1 MNASTRFELRVV
13 PGARQ
18 PGVVGRHGSAWKV
31 RVSAAPEDGR
41 ANQALLGLLAETLS
55 LPRKA
60 VSIVAGHG
68 CRDKIVL
75 CEGLSVDEVET
86 RLSSAV
92 RGTA

>member
-1 MNASTRFELRVV
+1 MNALTRFELRVV
-13 PGARQ
+13 PGARR

-31 RVSAAPEDGR
+31 RVSAPPEDGR
-41 ANQALLGLLAETLS
+41 ANQALLGVLAETLR

-68 CRDKIVL
+68 SRDKVVA
-75 CEGLSVDEVET
+75 CEGLSADEVET

>member
-1 MNASTRFELRVV
+1 MRVV

-31 RVSAAPEDGR
+31 RVSAPPEDGR
-41 ANQALLGLLAETLS
+41 ANQALVGLLADTLR

-68 CRDKIVL
+68 SRDKVVA
-75 CEGLSVDEVET
+75 CEGLSAGEVES
-86 RLSSAV
+86 RLSSAA
-92 RGTA
+92 GGEA